1 MSEGEREK
9 SIDVDEE
16 KLEQLVIE
24 RMGHISSEL
33 AHDLRSPLQ
42 TIQNAIYLLQRSP
55 DNEQL
60 YAMVRQSLVQ
70 ATEILDSFRDYYKAH
85 NLQLIDVDP
94 SKIVDLAFSELEIP
108 ENINVDREVESA
120 QPLSLDPSKLAM
132 AIRKLLLNAIE
143 AMPEGGELVVRI
155 LDVPEAVKIT
165 VKDTGAGISP
175 DVVEVLYTPFLAQH
189 KKGRGLGLPAAKR
202 VVESHG
208 GELSYESEE
217 GVGTVF
223 TITLPR
229 SAVNL

>member
-1 MSEGEREK
+1 MGEGEREK
-9 SIDVDEE
+9 SLDIDEE
-16 KLEQLVIE
+16 IEQQVIE

-42 TIQNAIYLLQRSP
+42 TIQNAIYLLQRNP

-60 YAMVRQSLVQ
+60 YDMVRQSLAQ

-85 NLQLIDVDP
+85 NLQRIDVDP
-94 SKIVDLAFSELEIP
+94 AKVVDLAFSDLEIP
-108 ENINVDREVESA
+108 ENINVDRAVDSA

-132 AIRKLLLNAIE
+132 AIRKLLLNAIQ
-143 AMPEGGELVVRI
+143 AMPSGGELVVKVI
-155 LDVPEAVKIT
+155 DSPEAVKIT
-165 VKDTGAGISP
+165 VKDTGIGITP
-175 DVVEVLYTPFLAQH
+175 EVAKILYTPFMTEQ

-202 VVESHG
+202 VVESHS

-229 SAVNL
+229 SAVNI

>member
-1 MSEGEREK
+1 MGEGEQEK
-9 SIDVDEE
+9 STGIDEE
-16 KLEQLVIE
+16 VEQLVIE

-60 YAMVRQSLVQ
+60 YVMVRQSLAQ

-85 NLQLIDVDP
+85 NLQRIDVDP
-94 SKIVDLAFSELEIP
+94 AKVVDLAFSEFEIP
-108 ENINVDREVESA
+108 ENIKVDRAIESA
-120 QPLSLDPSKLAM
+120 QPMSIDPSKLAM
-132 AIRKLLLNAIE
+132 AIRKLLLNAIQ
-143 AMPEGGELVVRI
+143 AMPDGGELVAKI
-155 LDVPEAVKIT
+155 IDSPEAVKIT
-165 VKDTGAGISP
+165 IKDTGLGISP
-175 DVVEVLYTPFLAQH
+175 DVSEVLFIPFLAQH
-189 KKGRGLGLPAAKR
+189 KRGRGLGLPAAKR
-202 VVESHG
+202 VVENHG

>member
-1 MSEGEREK
+1 MSEGEQEK
-9 SIDVDEE
+9 SIDADEE
-16 KLEQLVIE
+16 VEQQVIE

-42 TIQNAIYLLQRSP
+42 TIQNAIYLLQRNP

-60 YAMVRQSLVQ
+60 YDMVRQSLAQ
-70 ATEILDSFRDYYKAH
+70 ATEILDGFRDYYKAH

-94 SKIVDLAFSELEIP
+94 AKIVDLAFSELEIP
-108 ENINVDREVESA
+108 ENIKVDRALDSA

-132 AIRKLLLNAIE
+132 AIRKLLLNAIQ
-143 AMPEGGELVVRI
+143 AMPEGGELVVKI
-155 LDVPEAVKIT
+155 IDTPGAVKIT
-165 VKDTGAGISP
+165 VKDTGVGITP
-175 DVVEVLYTPFLAQH
+175 QVADIIYTPFMAGQ

-208 GELSYESEE
+208 GELSYESEV
-217 GVGTVF
+217 GLGTVF